1 MAMKEEIAKRIEEL
15 RRQIHRHD
23 YLYYVQASPEIS
35 DQQYDRLFSELKTL
49 EKEHPELITPESPTQ
64 RVAGEPSEGFAPLRH
79 TIPML
84 SIDNTYN
91 AEELRAFDTRVKKLA
106 GHGEYDYVVELKIDG
121 LAVSL
126 RYENGRLITGATRG
140 DGETGDNVTANIK
153 TIRQIPLTLR
163 DTSEVPEVLEV
174 RGEVYMPIASF
185 TSLNQQK
192 ANKEQPLFANPRNA
206 AAGSLKLLDPSITA
220 KRKLA
225 FFAYATGQVSEE
237 FAQTHWEM
245 LEKLRSF
252 GLPVNPHIE
261 KASNIDAVIEICG
274 KWDQK
279 RKDLPYQIDG
289 MVIKINQFA
298 LRDKLGFTGRAP
310 RWCISYK
317 FAAEQAITKV
327 ESIEV
332 NVGKSGTVT
341 PVANLL
347 PVQLAGTTVKRAS
360 LHNFEELARLDV
372 RAGDTVVIEKAGEI
386 IPQVIE
392 VKKELRAAH
401 SQPYQVPEK
410 CPVCG
415 SVLVKDP
422 QGVYVRCVDTHCLGT
437 LKERIMYFAGR
448 DQMDIRGVGPS
459 LIESLVDSGLVNTF
473 ADIYNLKKDDIL
485 TLERMAD
492 KSAANIITAIEGS
505 KKQPLARFITA
516 LGIRH
521 IGSQSAQILAD
532 EFDSLEAIM
541 QADVEKLQAVEGIGP
556 IVAQSVYD
564 YFRSDTNLK
573 VINELL
579 AAGVEAKHS
588 STKISSELDGKTFVV
603 TGTLEHFSR
612 SDIEQMIKDH
622 GAKVSSSVSKN
633 TDYLLAGKEAG
644 SKLDKATELG
654 VPVISEQDFIKM
666 LGDKKKVNDD
676 TKKPGQKGLFE

>member
-666 LGDKKKVNDD
+666 LGDKKKVKDD